1 MDLSSTKFKISL
13 IDIDVDVNNNFEESF
28 IDLNTYSKKNSL
40 ATGVYNEKL
49 TEKENSQFSLTFNI
63 EMFVNGTRNPLIDLI
78 VLDRKLRLTLEQKVI
93 DFYITSKTP
102 TFGTSNVSYAITCQ
116 DAFSYTWSKE
126 KVDINFSTED
136 EEIWDEIGPK
146 TLIELTNKLLEI
158 STFNKLWTIHKDMF
172 MGIIKFPD
180 NLYLGNK
187 EKKVSIE
194 ISNSTPFN
202 ILTEIIKLFNAI
214 IDIDYNDHTINF
226 FNKDDLEYIGL
237 QLKPE
242 INLSAF
248 SYSEKGDNLYNILT
262 VTGGEDAYGNL
273 VSIVPSMPQSVAGL
287 IVEKTDEI
295 ELCIKNKTDTQT
307 TIDVVLTYLLSQTND
322 DKIKEDV
329 NSYFTS
335 IQAIPHLASF
345 LYDFS
350 YWYKS
355 GLLSQTRYNNIDT
368 FLKTDLFFCNL
379 ILTAYSSIINP
390 LQFSLNKKI
399 DREEELCAAI
409 GAEFEA
415 MANYSDVVT
424 SKFVYM
430 SSSMSVD
437 GLLYLQIGYIA
448 QDDNELY
455 IQHQKQNEK
464 NSLPHPVPDFN
475 SLIGKQSYYYTLDD
489 ASGNITMNKLEV
501 LSTKNRFSSTYS
513 VSSND
518 ESLKGKGVYVLYDDV
533 ESYFEEQAGE
543 DSSIDSLNQQSI
555 EKNTNELWNL
565 WNDSYKDTYYRL
577 YGSSWLEDKIAE
589 LQARIDKYVELKNT
603 YYNKMEEYKDY
614 GDDMNKEVNFYD
626 YKALYDD
633 ACIYIGGVG
642 TRIKNIDNE
651 EKYTFPGY
659 LNIYLNSLKQL
670 KSSITIP
677 EGKKGLL
684 SFLKNMKKNQ
694 RTLMNDFYYNY
705 SDIIR
710 ETKYSDSNQLTPS
723 GLYSS
728 AYAQLLNY
736 SQPTK
741 SYSASCITNY
751 DLEETAT
758 DIKIGDIIEVKHPF
772 LKEKIKNNCIW
783 IHLSSNVELF
793 KQSMVDIIYSKSVGI
808 ESNPSYLNI
817 VLHSKI
823 LKTDS
828 NKILV
833 EFDLE
838 NYSIDNI
845 QCLYVNNSSKYSY
858 YNDNH
863 GFENDHNDRRIIA
876 IEYFYEQEPI
886 HLNITGITK
895 DLRNN
900 VIQLTV
906 EENNIYK
913 ILVDRLVYYLQGK

>member
-1 MDLSSTKFKISL
+1 
-13 IDIDVDVNNNFEESF
+13 
-28 IDLNTYSKKNSL
+28 
-40 ATGVYNEKL
+40 
-49 TEKENSQFSLTFNI
+49 
-63 EMFVNGTRNPLIDLI
+63 
-78 VLDRKLRLTLEQKVI
+78 
-93 DFYITSKTP
+93 
-102 TFGTSNVSYAITCQ
+102 
-116 DAFSYTWSKE
+116 
-126 KVDINFSTED
+126 
-136 EEIWDEIGPK
+136 
-146 TLIELTNKLLEI
+146 
-158 STFNKLWTIHKDMF
+158 
-172 MGIIKFPD
+172 
-180 NLYLGNK
+180 
-187 EKKVSIE
+187 
-194 ISNSTPFN
+194 
-202 ILTEIIKLFNAI
+202 
-214 IDIDYNDHTINF
+214 
-226 FNKDDLEYIGL
+226 
-237 QLKPE
+237 
-242 INLSAF
+242 
-248 SYSEKGDNLYNILT
+248 
-262 VTGGEDAYGNL
+262 
-273 VSIVPSMPQSVAGL
+273 
-287 IVEKTDEI
+287 
-295 ELCIKNKTDTQT
+295 
-307 TIDVVLTYLLSQTND
+307 
-322 DKIKEDV
+322 
-329 NSYFTS
+329 
-335 IQAIPHLASF
+335 
-345 LYDFS
+345 
-350 YWYKS
+350 
-355 GLLSQTRYNNIDT
+355 
-368 FLKTDLFFCNL
+368 
-379 ILTAYSSIINP
+379 
-390 LQFSLNKKI
+390 
-399 DREEELCAAI
+399 
-409 GAEFEA
+409 
-415 MANYSDVVT
+415 
-424 SKFVYM
+424 
-430 SSSMSVD
+430 
-437 GLLYLQIGYIA
+437 
-448 QDDNELY
+448 
-455 IQHQKQNEK
+455 
-464 NSLPHPVPDFN
+464 
-475 SLIGKQSYYYTLDD
+475 
-489 ASGNITMNKLEV
+489 
-501 LSTKNRFSSTYS
+501 
-513 VSSND
+513 
-518 ESLKGKGVYVLYDDV
+518 
-533 ESYFEEQAGE
+533 
-543 DSSIDSLNQQSI
+543 
-555 EKNTNELWNL
+555 
-565 WNDSYKDTYYRL
+565 
-577 YGSSWLEDKIAE
+577 
-589 LQARIDKYVELKNT
+589 
-603 YYNKMEEYKDY
+603 MEEYKDY